1 MKAELAEMESYLGHK
16 EEAYRLICEALEN
29 RQDDKFK
36 LRSFEILADLAL
48 DLGKPAVA
56 AAHVTLAGAI
66 RTKEGWKKPVPLEEL
81 ERRTHTAL
89 TEAGK
94 EWPELPDDLRELS
107 RYCRLLRVG
116 EQKAREEKVAPGV
129 IGKSAR
135 QAAREIPGVKTGPG
149 GGEEGG
155 GGHTNASLE
164 RRQTGTIIKI
174 DPDRPFTFIKPDGG
188 GEAIFVA
195 LRDLPPECARAGNR
209 VTFQLEE
216 SFDRKKNRASVRAV
230 AVKVV

>member
-1 MKAELAEMESYLGHK
+1 
-16 EEAYRLICEALEN
+16 
-29 RQDDKFK
+29 
-36 LRSFEILADLAL
+36 
-48 DLGKPAVA
+48 
-56 AAHVTLAGAI
+56 
-66 RTKEGWKKPVPLEEL
+66 
-81 ERRTHTAL
+81 
-89 TEAGK
+89 
-94 EWPELPDDLRELS
+94 
-107 RYCRLLRVG
+107 
-116 EQKAREEKVAPGV
+116 
-129 IGKSAR
+129 
-135 QAAREIPGVKTGPG
+135 
-149 GGEEGG
+149 
-155 GGHTNASLE
+155 LE